1 MSRATIDDLLN
12 LEVGKIMSTPV
23 ISIDKAAKVSDAV
36 QVMFRRD
43 IESLVVVDQARVV
56 GMMTF
61 RDLVR
66 RIVLEEKKPSEVLV
80 EEVMSRE
87 LTTCQPT
94 NKIIDVV
101 KLMKKK
107 RLRRMPVVDT
117 EGRAVGFLST
127 FDLALIDLTIE

>member
-12 LEVGKIMSTPV
+12 IEVERIMSTPV
-23 ISIDKAAKVSDAV
+23 VSIDKAAKVSDAV
-36 QVMFRRD
+36 QVMFQKD
-43 IESLVVVDQARVV
+43 IESLVVVDHARVV
-56 GMMTF
+56 GIMTF

-66 RIVLEEKKPSEVLV
+66 RILLEEKKPSGLLV
-80 EEVMSRE
+80 EDVMSKQ
-87 LTTCQPT
+87 LTTCRPT

-101 KLMKKK
+101 KLMKKR

-127 FDLALIDLTIE
+127 FDLALIGLPIE

>member
-1 MSRATIDDLLN
+1 MSRATIDDLMN
-12 LEVGKIMSTPV
+12 LEVRKIMSTPV
-23 ISIDKAAKVSDAV
+23 ISIDKSAKISDAV
-36 QVMFRRD
+36 QVMLRGD

-94 NKIIDVV
+94 SKIIDVV